1 MAGKLIAALQVALGL
16 ESAKFVQEIDR
27 AKAKTREM
35 KVSVDVLGTAMG
47 ALRSPMLL
55 AAAAAGAFATS
66 FFKAAD
72 AVNDF
77 AEGSGLAIEEVL
89 ALQSAMVQSG
99 KEADNAAQMW
109 DRFSV
114 TLGAA
119 ADGQK
124 EQADLFKEL
133 GVSIADAGGLLRP
146 EIDIFRDLTSVLSGM
161 SAGAERARLQVQLFG
176 KQFGNLD
183 ISKIDQ
189 LSRNTDKFSGEAKK
203 GVLAIG
209 EIGDAIDQMTEKA
222 KIGFLTLM
230 GKARDAYTGIKKFLG
245 FGEEEPA
252 VPAPV
257 VGVTQGGRQSGTR
270 VKPVKSTGG
279 VNPVTSYL
287 ESLDSQIRKLKEGE
301 DAALRFE
308 AAKQGGAAGLAKMEE
323 IIKLRR
329 EEAELQEDLRRQT
342 QEANEEIR
350 AQSDL
355 RRFAQEQIIKNY
367 EDQIAL
373 AKKQQEIEMEGKWLL
388 LDASAQAEI
397 AAQKELDAMD
407 LTKKAADDQLDV
419 LEDIRDGFKS
429 IGSTIVEAFMSGKSA
444 AQAFKSALSSLLQK
458 LASRSLDKFLDTIFK
473 SDIKGAPSLFENFM
487 SNVPVLGSIF
497 GKRAGGGPVNSGAP
511 YLVGERG
518 PELFV
523 PSMAGQVVPSYAMS
537 GTSTVNNYNIQA
549 IDVKSFEERIMG
561 SNRAVWAANSYAQKS
576 LSPRGRA

>member
-35 KVSVDVLGTAMG
+35 QVSVNLLGTAMG
-47 ALRSPMLL
+47 ALRQPMLL

-176 KQFGNLD
+176 KQFGNID

-230 GKARDAYTGIKKFLG
+230 GKARDAYMGVKKFLG

-270 VKPVKSTGG
+270 VKAVKDSGAESAAKALKT
-279 VNPVTSYL
+279 YL
-287 ESLDSQIRKLKEGE
+287 EGLDAQILKLKEGE
-301 DAALRFE
+301 EAALRFE
-308 AAKQGGAAGLAKMEE
+308 AAKQGGPAGLAKMEE
-323 IIKLRR
+323 IIRLRR
-329 EEAELQEDLRRQT
+329 EEAEQQEEMQRLTKEANQELAAMDDLRKMRQDQIVKDYEREVEIEKERMQVMLDLDQQAQIMANKQWEDM
-342 QEANEEIR
+342 QEKKK
-350 AQSDL
+350 DG
-355 RRFAQEQIIKNY
+355 QEQ
-367 EDQIAL
+367 L
-373 AKKQQEIEMEGKWLL
+373 EM
-388 LDASAQAEI
+388 
-397 AAQKELDAMD
+397 
-407 LTKKAADDQLDV
+407 

-429 IGSTIVEAFMSGKSA
+429 IGTTIVEAFMSGKSA

-473 SDIKGAPSLFENFM
+473 SNITGAPSLFENFM

>member
-35 KVSVDVLGTAMG
+35 QVSVNLLGTAMG
-47 ALRSPMLL
+47 ALRQPMLL

-89 ALQSAMVQSG
+89 ALQGAMVQAG
-99 KEADNAAQMW
+99 KDADNAAQMW
-109 DRFSV
+109 DRFST

-133 GVSIADAGGLLRP
+133 GVNIADAGGMLRP

-176 KQFGNLD
+176 KQFANLD

-189 LSRNTDKFSGEAKK
+189 LSRNTDKFTGEAKR
-203 GVLAIG
+203 GVQTIG
-209 EIGDAIDQMTEKA
+209 DIGDAIDIMVEKA
-222 KIGFLTLM
+222 KVGFLSLV
-230 GKARDAYTGIKKFLG
+230 GRARNAWDSVKEFLG
-245 FGEEEPA
+245 FGSPEEPA
-252 VPAPV
+252 AAPV

-270 VKPVKSTGG
+270 VKPVRDSEAESRAKALK
-279 VNPVTSYL
+279 SYL
-287 ESLDSQIRKLKEGE
+287 EGLDAQILKLKEGE
-301 DAALRFE
+301 EAAMRFE
-308 AAKQGGAAGLAKMEE
+308 AAKSGGAAGVAKMEE
-323 IIKLRR
+323 IIRLRR
-329 EEAELQEDLRRQT
+329 EEAEQQEEMMRLTKEANQELAAMEDLRKMRQ
-342 QEANEEIR
+342 
-350 AQSDL
+350 
-355 RRFAQEQIIKNY
+355 
-367 EDQIAL
+367 DQIV
-373 AKKQQEIEMEGKWLL
+373 KDYEREVEIEKERMQVM
-388 LDASAQAEI
+388 LDLSQQAEVT
-397 AAQKELDAMD
+397 AAKELEAMD
-407 LTKKAADDQLDV
+407 LTKKALEEQEQV

-429 IGSTIVEAFMSGKSA
+429 VGATIVEAFMSGKSA

-473 SDIKGAPSLFENFM
+473 SDMKGAPSLFENFM
-487 SNVPVLGSIF
+487 SNVPVLGNLF

-537 GTSTVNNYNIQA
+537 GTSTINNYNIQA

>member
-35 KVSVDVLGTAMG
+35 QVSVNLLGTAMG

-230 GKARDAYTGIKKFLG
+230 GKARDAYMGVKKFLG

-270 VKPVKSTGG
+270 VKAVKDSGAESAAKALKT
-279 VNPVTSYL
+279 YL
-287 ESLDSQIRKLKEGE
+287 EGLDAQILKLKEGE
-301 DAALRFE
+301 EAALRFE
-308 AAKQGGAAGLAKMEE
+308 AAKQGGPAGLAKMEE
-323 IIKLRR
+323 IIRLRR
-329 EEAELQEDLRRQT
+329 EEAEQQEEMMRLTKEANQELAAMEDLRKMRQDQIVKDYEREVEIEKERMQVMLDLDQQAQIMANKQWEDM
-342 QEANEEIR
+342 QEKKK
-350 AQSDL
+350 DG
-355 RRFAQEQIIKNY
+355 QEQ
-367 EDQIAL
+367 L
-373 AKKQQEIEMEGKWLL
+373 EM
-388 LDASAQAEI
+388 
-397 AAQKELDAMD
+397 
-407 LTKKAADDQLDV
+407 

-429 IGSTIVEAFMSGKSA
+429 IGTTIVEAFMSGKSA

-473 SDIKGAPSLFENFM
+473 SNITGAPSLFENFM

>member
-35 KVSVDVLGTAMG
+35 KVSVDVLGTAMA
-47 ALRSPMLL
+47 ALRNPMLL
-55 AAAAAGAFATS
+55 AAAAAGTFATS

-146 EIDIFRDLTSVLSGM
+146 EIEIFRDLTSVLSSMG
-161 SAGAERARLQVQLFG
+161 AGAERARLQVQLFG
-176 KQFGNLD
+176 KQFGNID

-245 FGEEEPA
+245 FGEEEAP

-257 VGVTQGGRQSGTR
+257 LGVTQGGRQSGTR
-270 VKPVKSTGG
+270 VKAVKDSGAESAAKTLK
-279 VNPVTSYL
+279 TYL
-287 ESLDSQIRKLKEGE
+287 EGLDAQILKLKEGE
-301 DAALRFE
+301 EAALRFE
-308 AAKQGGAAGLAKMEE
+308 AAKQGGAAGVAKMEE

-329 EEAELQEDLRRQT
+329 EEAEQQEEMQRLAKEANQELAAMEDSRKMRLEQIVREYERQVEIEKESAQVMLDLGQQAEIMANKQLEEMTVKKKANEEELEILEDLRDGYKSLGAT
-342 QEANEEIR
+342 
-350 AQSDL
+350 
-355 RRFAQEQIIKNY
+355 II
-367 EDQIAL
+367 
-373 AKKQQEIEMEGKWLL
+373 
-388 LDASAQAEI
+388 
-397 AAQKELDAMD
+397 
-407 LTKKAADDQLDV
+407 
-419 LEDIRDGFKS
+419 
-429 IGSTIVEAFMSGKSA
+429 EAFATGKSA
-444 AQAFKSALSSLLQK
+444 ADAFKTALSSLLQK
-458 LASRSLDKFLDTIFK
+458 LASRSLDKFLDAIFK
-473 SDIKGAPSLFENFM
+473 SDMTGAPSLFENFA
-487 SNVPVLGSIF
+487 SGLPVIGNLF
-497 GKRAGGGPVNSGAP
+497 GKRAGGGPVSSGAP

-523 PSMAGQVVPSYAMS
+523 PSSAGQVIPNYAM
-537 GTSTVNNYNIQA
+537 GGATTVNNYNIQA
-549 IDVKSFEERIMG
+549 IDVKSFEDRILG
-561 SNRAVWAANSYAQKS
+561 SSKAVWAANAYANKS
-576 LSPRGRA
+576 LSVRGRT

>member
-35 KVSVDVLGTAMG
+35 QVSVNLLGTAMG

-133 GVSIADAGGLLRP
+133 GVSIADAGGMLRP

-183 ISKIDQ
+183 ITKIDQ

-222 KIGFLTLM
+222 KIGFLALM
-230 GKARDAYTGIKKFLG
+230 GKARDAYMGVKKFLG

-270 VKPVKSTGG
+270 VKAVKDSGAESAAKALK
-279 VNPVTSYL
+279 SYL
-287 ESLDSQIRKLKEGE
+287 EGLDAQILKLKEGE
-301 DAALRFE
+301 EVALRFE
-308 AAKQGGAAGLAKMEE
+308 AAKQGGPAGLAKMEE
-323 IIKLRR
+323 IIRLRR
-329 EEAELQEDLRRQT
+329 EEAEQQEEMQRLT
-342 QEANEEIR
+342 KEANQEL
-350 AQSDL
+350 AAMDDL
-355 RRFAQEQIIKNY
+355 RRFNLELRMKQI
-367 EDQIAL
+367 ER
-373 AKKQQEIEMEGKWLL
+373 EIELEKEMAQVLNEVQ
-388 LDASAQAEI
+388 AQAEI
-397 AAQKELDAMD
+397 KANKELEDMMEK
-407 LTKKAADDQLDV
+407 KKAASEELDL
-419 LEDIRDGFKS
+419 LEDIRDGYKS
-429 IGSTIVEAFMSGKSA
+429 IGTTIVEAFMSGKSA
-444 AQAFKSALSSLLQK
+444 ADAFKSALSSLLQK
-458 LASRSLDKFLDTIFK
+458 LASRSLDKFLDAIFK

-487 SNVPVLGSIF
+487 SNIPVLGSIF

-523 PSMAGQVVPSYAMS
+523 PSMAGQVVPSYATS
-537 GTSTVNNYNIQA
+537 GTSTINNYNIQA

>member
-35 KVSVDVLGTAMG
+35 QVSVNLLGTAMG

-270 VKPVKSTGG
+270 VKAVKDSGSESAAKALKT
-279 VNPVTSYL
+279 YL
-287 ESLDSQIRKLKEGE
+287 EGLDAQILKLKQGE
-301 DAALRFE
+301 EAALRFE
-308 AAKQGGAAGLAKMEE
+308 AAKQGGPAGLAKMEE
-323 IIKLRR
+323 IIRLRR
-329 EEAELQEDLRRQT
+329 EEAEQQEEMQRLTKEANQELAAMEDLRKMRQ
-342 QEANEEIR
+342 
-350 AQSDL
+350 
-355 RRFAQEQIIKNY
+355 
-367 EDQIAL
+367 DQIV
-373 AKKQQEIEMEGKWLL
+373 KDYEREVEIERERMQVM
-388 LDASAQAEI
+388 LDLSQQAEVT
-397 AAQKELDAMD
+397 ANKELEAMD
-407 LTKKAADDQLDV
+407 LTKKASEEQLEL

-429 IGSTIVEAFMSGKSA
+429 VGSTIVEAFMSGKSA

-458 LASRSLDKFLDTIFK
+458 LASRSLDKFLDLIFK
-473 SDIKGAPSLFENFM
+473 SDMKGAPSLFENFM
-487 SNVPVLGSIF
+487 STVPVLGGLF

-537 GTSTVNNYNIQA
+537 GTSTINNYNIQA

-576 LSPRGRA
+576 LSPRGRV

>member
-35 KVSVDVLGTAMG
+35 QVSVNLLGTAMG
-47 ALRSPMLL
+47 ALRQPMLL

-124 EQADLFKEL
+124 EQADLFREL

-146 EIDIFRDLTSVLSGM
+146 EIDIFRDLTAVLSGM

-270 VKPVKSTGG
+270 VKAVKDSGAESAAKALKT
-279 VNPVTSYL
+279 YL
-287 ESLDSQIRKLKEGE
+287 EGLDAQILKLREGE
-301 DAALRFE
+301 EAALRFE
-308 AAKQGGAAGLAKMEE
+308 AAKQGGPAGLAKMEE
-323 IIKLRR
+323 VIRLRR
-329 EEAELQEDLRRQT
+329 EEAEQQEEMMRLTKEANQELAAMDDLRKMRQDQIVKDYEREVEIEKERMQVMLDLDQQAQIMANKQWEDM
-342 QEANEEIR
+342 QEKKK
-350 AQSDL
+350 DG
-355 RRFAQEQIIKNY
+355 QEQ
-367 EDQIAL
+367 L
-373 AKKQQEIEMEGKWLL
+373 EM
-388 LDASAQAEI
+388 
-397 AAQKELDAMD
+397 
-407 LTKKAADDQLDV
+407 

-429 IGSTIVEAFMSGKSA
+429 IGTTIVEAFMSGKSA

-473 SDIKGAPSLFENFM
+473 SNITGAPSLFENFM

-523 PSMAGQVVPSYAMS
+523 PSMAGQVVPSYATS
-537 GTSTVNNYNIQA
+537 GTSTINNYNIQA

-561 SNRAVWAANSYAQKS
+561 SNRAVWAANAYAQKS
-576 LSPRGRA
+576 LSPRGRT

>member
-35 KVSVDVLGTAMG
+35 QVSVNLLGTAMG

-133 GVSIADAGGLLRP
+133 GVSIADAGGMLRP

-183 ISKIDQ
+183 ITKIDQ

-230 GKARDAYTGIKKFLG
+230 GKARDAYMGVKKFLG
-245 FGEEEPA
+245 FGKEEPA

-270 VKPVKSTGG
+270 VKAVKDSGAESAAKALK
-279 VNPVTSYL
+279 SYL
-287 ESLDSQIRKLKEGE
+287 EGLDAQILKLKEGE
-301 DAALRFE
+301 EAALRFE
-308 AAKQGGAAGLAKMEE
+308 AAKQGGPAGLAKMEE
-323 IIKLRR
+323 IIRLRR
-329 EEAELQEDLRRQT
+329 EEAEQQEEMQRLTKEANQELAAMDDLRKMRQDQIVKDYEREVEIEKERMQVMLDLDQQAQIMANKQWEDM
-342 QEANEEIR
+342 QEKKK
-350 AQSDL
+350 DG
-355 RRFAQEQIIKNY
+355 QEQ
-367 EDQIAL
+367 L
-373 AKKQQEIEMEGKWLL
+373 EM
-388 LDASAQAEI
+388 
-397 AAQKELDAMD
+397 
-407 LTKKAADDQLDV
+407 

-429 IGSTIVEAFMSGKSA
+429 IGTTIVEAFMSGKSA

-473 SDIKGAPSLFENFM
+473 SNITGAPSLFENFM
-487 SNVPVLGSIF
+487 SKMVWKLMLCLAV
-497 GKRAGGGPVNSGAP
+497 RAIS
-511 YLVGERG
+511 ERR
-518 PELFV
+518 
-523 PSMAGQVVPSYAMS
+523 S
-537 GTSTVNNYNIQA
+537 
-549 IDVKSFEERIMG
+549 
-561 SNRAVWAANSYAQKS
+561 
-576 LSPRGRA
+576 

>member
-35 KVSVDVLGTAMG
+35 QVSVNLLGTAMG
-47 ALRSPMLL
+47 ALRHPMLL
-55 AAAAAGAFATS
+55 VAAAAGAFATS

-89 ALQSAMVQSG
+89 ALQGAMVQSG

-146 EIDIFRDLTSVLSGM
+146 EIDIFRDLTLVLSGM

-270 VKPVKSTGG
+270 VKAVKDSGAESAAKALKT
-279 VNPVTSYL
+279 YL
-287 ESLDSQIRKLKEGE
+287 EGLDAQILKLKEGE
-301 DAALRFE
+301 EAALRFE
-308 AAKQGGAAGLAKMEE
+308 AAKQGGPAGLAKMEE
-323 IIKLRR
+323 IIRLRR
-329 EEAELQEDLRRQT
+329 EEAEQQEEMQRLTKEANQELAAMDDLRKMR
-342 QEANEEIR
+342 
-350 AQSDL
+350 
-355 RRFAQEQIIKNY
+355 QEQIVKDY
-367 EDQIAL
+367 EREV
-373 AKKQQEIEMEGKWLL
+373 EIEKERMQVM
-388 LDASAQAEI
+388 LDLDQQAQIMANKQWEDM
-397 AAQKELDAMD
+397 QE
-407 LTKKAADDQLDV
+407 KKKDGQEQLEM

-429 IGSTIVEAFMSGKSA
+429 IGTTIVEAFMSGKSA

-473 SDIKGAPSLFENFM
+473 SNITGAPSLFENFM

-561 SNRAVWAANSYAQKS
+561 SNRAVWAANAYAQKS

>member
-35 KVSVDVLGTAMG
+35 QVSVNLLGTAMG
-47 ALRSPMLL
+47 ALRHPMLL

-89 ALQSAMVQSG
+89 ALQGAMVQAG
-99 KEADNAAQMW
+99 KEVDNAAQMW
-109 DRFSV
+109 DRFST

-133 GVSIADAGGLLRP
+133 GVNIADAGGMLRP

-176 KQFGNLD
+176 KQFANLD

-189 LSRNTDKFSGEAKK
+189 LSRNTDKFTGEAKR
-203 GVLAIG
+203 GVQTIG
-209 EIGDAIDQMTEKA
+209 DIGDAIDIMVEKA
-222 KIGFLTLM
+222 KVGFLSLV
-230 GKARDAYTGIKKFLG
+230 GKARNAWDSVKEFLG
-245 FGEEEPA
+245 FGSPEEPA
-252 VPAPV
+252 AAPV

-270 VKPVKSTGG
+270 VKAVKDSEAESRAKALK
-279 VNPVTSYL
+279 SYL
-287 ESLDSQIRKLKEGE
+287 EGLDAQILKLKEGE
-301 DAALRFE
+301 EAALRFE
-308 AAKQGGAAGLAKMEE
+308 AAKQGGPAGLAKMEE
-323 IIKLRR
+323 IIRLRR
-329 EEAELQEDLRRQT
+329 EEAEQQEEMQRLT
-342 QEANEEIR
+342 KEASQELA
-350 AQSDL
+350 AMDDL
-355 RRFAQEQIIKNY
+355 RRFNLELRLKQI
-367 EDQIAL
+367 ER
-373 AKKQQEIEMEGKWLL
+373 EIELQKEMAQVLNEVQ
-388 LDASAQAEI
+388 AQAEI
-397 AAQKELDAMD
+397 KANKELEDMMEK
-407 LTKKAADDQLDV
+407 KKAASEELDL
-419 LEDIRDGFKS
+419 LEDIRDGYKS
-429 IGSTIVEAFMSGKSA
+429 IGTTIVEAFMSGKSA
-444 AQAFKSALSSLLQK
+444 ADAFKSALSSLLQK
-458 LASRSLDKFLDTIFK
+458 LASRSLDKFLDAIFK
-473 SDIKGAPSLFENFM
+473 SDMKGAPSLFENFM
-487 SNVPVLGSIF
+487 SNIPVLGSIF
-497 GKRAGGGPVNSGAP
+497 NKRAGGGPVNSGAP

>member
-47 ALRSPMLL
+47 ALRQPMLL

-183 ISKIDQ
+183 ITKIDQ

-230 GKARDAYTGIKKFLG
+230 GKARDAYMGVKKFLG

-270 VKPVKSTGG
+270 VKAVKDSGADSAAKALKT
-279 VNPVTSYL
+279 YL
-287 ESLDSQIRKLKEGE
+287 EGLDAQILKLKEGE
-301 DAALRFE
+301 EAALRFE
-308 AAKQGGAAGLAKMEE
+308 AAKQGGPAGLAKMEE
-323 IIKLRR
+323 IIRLRR
-329 EEAELQEDLRRQT
+329 EEAEQQEEMMRLTKEANQELAAMEDLRKMRQ
-342 QEANEEIR
+342 
-350 AQSDL
+350 
-355 RRFAQEQIIKNY
+355 
-367 EDQIAL
+367 DQIV
-373 AKKQQEIEMEGKWLL
+373 KDYEREVEIEKERMQVM
-388 LDASAQAEI
+388 LDLSQQAEVT
-397 AAQKELDAMD
+397 ANKELEAMD
-407 LTKKAADDQLDV
+407 LTKKASEEQLEL

-429 IGSTIVEAFMSGKSA
+429 VGSTIVEAFMSGKSA

-473 SDIKGAPSLFENFM
+473 SDMKGAPSLFENFM
-487 SNVPVLGSIF
+487 SNVPVLGGLF

>member
-35 KVSVDVLGTAMG
+35 QVSVNLLGTAMG

-55 AAAAAGAFATS
+55 AAAAAGTFATS

-99 KEADNAAQMW
+99 KEADSAAQMW

-124 EQADLFKEL
+124 EQADLFREL

-183 ISKIDQ
+183 ITKIDQ

-230 GKARDAYTGIKKFLG
+230 GKARDAYMGVKKFLG

-270 VKPVKSTGG
+270 VKAVKDSGAESAAKALKT
-279 VNPVTSYL
+279 YL
-287 ESLDSQIRKLKEGE
+287 EGLDAQILKLKEGE
-301 DAALRFE
+301 EAALRFE
-308 AAKQGGAAGLAKMEE
+308 AAKQGGPAGLAKMEE
-323 IIKLRR
+323 IIRLRR
-329 EEAELQEDLRRQT
+329 EEAEQQEEMQRLTKEANQELAAMEDLRKMRQDK
-342 QEANEEIR
+342 IVK
-350 AQSDL
+350 D
-355 RRFAQEQIIKNY
+355 Y
-367 EDQIAL
+367 EREV
-373 AKKQQEIEMEGKWLL
+373 EIEKERMQVM
-388 LDASAQAEI
+388 LDLSQQAEVT
-397 AAQKELDAMD
+397 ANKELEAMD
-407 LTKKAADDQLDV
+407 LTKKASEEQLEL

-429 IGSTIVEAFMSGKSA
+429 VGSTIVEAFMSGKSA

-473 SDIKGAPSLFENFM
+473 SDMKGAPSLFENFM
-487 SNVPVLGSIF
+487 SNVPVLGNLF

>member
-47 ALRSPMLL
+47 ALRQPLLL
-55 AAAAAGAFATS
+55 AAGAAAAFATS

-89 ALQSAMVQSG
+89 ALQGAMVQAG
-99 KEADNAAQMW
+99 KGADNAAQMW
-109 DRFSV
+109 DRFST

-133 GVSIADAGGLLRP
+133 GVNIADAGGMLRP
-146 EIDIFRDLTSVLSGM
+146 EIEIFRDLTSVLSGM

-176 KQFGNLD
+176 KQFANID

-189 LSRNTDKFSGEAKK
+189 LSRNTDKFTGEAKR
-203 GVLAIG
+203 GVQTIG
-209 EIGDAIDQMTEKA
+209 DIGDAIDIMVEKA
-222 KIGFLTLM
+222 KVGFLSLV
-230 GKARDAYTGIKKFLG
+230 GKARNTWDSVKEFLG
-245 FGEEEPA
+245 FGSPEEPA
-252 VPAPV
+252 AAPV

-270 VKPVKSTGG
+270 VKAVRDSEAESRAKALK
-279 VNPVTSYL
+279 SYL
-287 ESLDSQIRKLKEGE
+287 EGLDQQILKLREGE
-301 DAALRFE
+301 EAAMRFE
-308 AAKQGGAAGLAKMEE
+308 AAKQGGAAGVAKMEE

-329 EEAELQEDLRRQT
+329 EEAEQQEEMMRLTKEANQNLAAMDDLRKMRQ
-342 QEANEEIR
+342 
-350 AQSDL
+350 
-355 RRFAQEQIIKNY
+355 
-367 EDQIAL
+367 DQIV
-373 AKKQQEIEMEGKWLL
+373 KDYEKEVEIEKERMQVM
-388 LDASAQAEI
+388 LDLDQQAQITANKQLEDMTV
-397 AAQKELDAMD
+397 K
-407 LTKKAADDQLDV
+407 KKAADEELDL
-419 LEDIRDGFKS
+419 LEDIRDGYKS
-429 IGSTIVEAFMSGKSA
+429 IGTTIVEAFMTGKSA
-444 AQAFKSALSSLLQK
+444 ADAFKSALSSLLQK

-473 SDIKGAPSLFENFM
+473 SDITGAPSLFENFM
-487 SNVPVLGSIF
+487 SNVPVLGGIF
-497 GKRAGGGPVNSGAP
+497 GKRAGGGPVNSGSP

-523 PSMAGQVVPSYAMS
+523 PSMAGHVVPSYAMS

>member
-35 KVSVDVLGTAMG
+35 QVSVNLLGTAMG

-270 VKPVKSTGG
+270 VKAVKDSGADSAAKALKT
-279 VNPVTSYL
+279 YL
-287 ESLDSQIRKLKEGE
+287 EGLDAQILKLKEGE
-301 DAALRFE
+301 EAALRFE
-308 AAKQGGAAGLAKMEE
+308 AAKQGGPAGLAKMEE
-323 IIKLRR
+323 IIRLRR
-329 EEAELQEDLRRQT
+329 EEAEQQEEMQRLTKEANQELAAMDDLRKMRQDQIVKDYEREVEIEKERMQVMLDLDQQAQIMANKQWEDM
-342 QEANEEIR
+342 QEKKK
-350 AQSDL
+350 DG
-355 RRFAQEQIIKNY
+355 QEQ
-367 EDQIAL
+367 L
-373 AKKQQEIEMEGKWLL
+373 EM
-388 LDASAQAEI
+388 
-397 AAQKELDAMD
+397 
-407 LTKKAADDQLDV
+407 

-429 IGSTIVEAFMSGKSA
+429 IGTTIVEAFMSGKSA

-473 SDIKGAPSLFENFM
+473 SNITGAPSLFENFM

>member
-35 KVSVDVLGTAMG
+35 QVSVNLLGTAMG

-270 VKPVKSTGG
+270 VKAVKDSGAESAAKALKT
-279 VNPVTSYL
+279 YL
-287 ESLDSQIRKLKEGE
+287 EGLDAQILKLKEGE
-301 DAALRFE
+301 EAALRFE
-308 AAKQGGAAGLAKMEE
+308 AAKQGGPAGLAKMEE
-323 IIKLRR
+323 IIR
-329 EEAELQEDLRRQT
+329 LRRQEAEQQEEMMRLT
-342 QEANEEIR
+342 KEANQEL
-350 AQSDL
+350 AAMDDL
-355 RRFAQEQIIKNY
+355 RKMRQDQIVKDYEREVEIEKERMQVMLDLDQQAQIMANKQWEDMQEKKKDGQEQ
-367 EDQIAL
+367 L
-373 AKKQQEIEMEGKWLL
+373 EM
-388 LDASAQAEI
+388 
-397 AAQKELDAMD
+397 
-407 LTKKAADDQLDV
+407 

-429 IGSTIVEAFMSGKSA
+429 IGTTIVEAFMSGKSA

-473 SDIKGAPSLFENFM
+473 SNITGAPSLFENFM

>member
-47 ALRSPMLL
+47 ALRHPMLL

-89 ALQSAMVQSG
+89 ALQGAMVQAG
-99 KEADNAAQMW
+99 KGADNAAQMW
-109 DRFSV
+109 DRFST

-133 GVSIADAGGLLRP
+133 GVNIADAGGMLRP

-176 KQFGNLD
+176 KQFANLD

-230 GKARDAYTGIKKFLG
+230 GKARDAYMGVKKFLG

-270 VKPVKSTGG
+270 VKAVKDSGAESAAKALKT
-279 VNPVTSYL
+279 YL
-287 ESLDSQIRKLKEGE
+287 EGLDAQILKLKEGE
-301 DAALRFE
+301 EAALRFE
-308 AAKQGGAAGLAKMEE
+308 AAKQGGPAGLAKMEE
-323 IIKLRR
+323 IIRLRR
-329 EEAELQEDLRRQT
+329 EEAEQQEEMQRLT
-342 QEANEEIR
+342 KEANQEL
-350 AQSDL
+350 AAMDDL
-355 RRFAQEQIIKNY
+355 RRFNLELRQKQI
-367 EDQIAL
+367 ER
-373 AKKQQEIEMEGKWLL
+373 EIELQKEMAQVLNEVQ
-388 LDASAQAEI
+388 AQAEI
-397 AAQKELDAMD
+397 TANKELEDMMEK
-407 LTKKAADDQLDV
+407 KKAASEELDL
-419 LEDIRDGFKS
+419 LEDIRDGYKS
-429 IGSTIVEAFMSGKSA
+429 IGATIVEAFMSGKSA
-444 AQAFKSALSSLLQK
+444 ADAFKSALSSLLQK

-473 SDIKGAPSLFENFM
+473 SDMKGAPSLFENFM

>member
-270 VKPVKSTGG
+270 VKAVKDSGAESAAKALKT
-279 VNPVTSYL
+279 YL
-287 ESLDSQIRKLKEGE
+287 EGLDAQILKLKEGE
-301 DAALRFE
+301 EAALRFE
-308 AAKQGGAAGLAKMEE
+308 AAKQGGPAGLAKMEE
-323 IIKLRR
+323 IIRLRR
-329 EEAELQEDLRRQT
+329 EEAEQQEEMMRLTKEANQELAAMDDLRKMRQ
-342 QEANEEIR
+342 
-350 AQSDL
+350 
-355 RRFAQEQIIKNY
+355 
-367 EDQIAL
+367 DQIV
-373 AKKQQEIEMEGKWLL
+373 KDYEREVEIEKERMQVM
-388 LDASAQAEI
+388 LDLSQQAEVT
-397 AAQKELDAMD
+397 ANKELEAMD
-407 LTKKAADDQLDV
+407 LTKKASEEQLEL

-429 IGSTIVEAFMSGKSA
+429 VGSTIVEAFMSGKSA

>member
-35 KVSVDVLGTAMG
+35 QVSVNLLGTAMG
-47 ALRSPMLL
+47 ALRHPMLL

-89 ALQSAMVQSG
+89 ALQGAMVQAG
-99 KEADNAAQMW
+99 KEVDNAAQMW
-109 DRFSV
+109 DRFST

-133 GVSIADAGGLLRP
+133 GVNIADAGGMLRP

-176 KQFGNLD
+176 KQFANLD

-189 LSRNTDKFSGEAKK
+189 LSRNTDKFTGEAKR
-203 GVLAIG
+203 GVQTIG
-209 EIGDAIDQMTEKA
+209 DIGDAIDIMVEKA
-222 KIGFLTLM
+222 KVGFLSLV
-230 GKARDAYTGIKKFLG
+230 GKARNAWDSVKEFLG
-245 FGEEEPA
+245 FGSPEKPA
-252 VPAPV
+252 AAPV

-270 VKPVKSTGG
+270 VKAVRDSEAESRAKALK
-279 VNPVTSYL
+279 SYL
-287 ESLDSQIRKLKEGE
+287 EGLDAQILKLKEGE
-301 DAALRFE
+301 EAAMRFE
-308 AAKQGGAAGLAKMEE
+308 AAKSGGAAGVAKMEE
-323 IIKLRR
+323 IIRLRR
-329 EEAELQEDLRRQT
+329 QEAEQQEEMMRLTKEANQELAAMEDLRKMRQ
-342 QEANEEIR
+342 
-350 AQSDL
+350 
-355 RRFAQEQIIKNY
+355 
-367 EDQIAL
+367 DQIV
-373 AKKQQEIEMEGKWLL
+373 KDYEREVEIEKERMQVM
-388 LDASAQAEI
+388 LDIGQQAEI
-397 AAQKELDAMD
+397 SANKELEAMD
-407 LTKKAADDQLDV
+407 LTKKALEEQEQV

-429 IGSTIVEAFMSGKSA
+429 VGATIVEAFMSGKSA

-473 SDIKGAPSLFENFM
+473 SEMKGAPSLFENFM

-497 GKRAGGGPVNSGAP
+497 GARAGGGPVNSGAP

>member
-35 KVSVDVLGTAMG
+35 KVSVDVLGTAMA

-124 EQADLFKEL
+124 EQADLFREL

-270 VKPVKSTGG
+270 VKAVKDSGADSAAKALKT
-279 VNPVTSYL
+279 YL
-287 ESLDSQIRKLKEGE
+287 EGLDAQILKLKEGE
-301 DAALRFE
+301 EAALRFE
-308 AAKQGGAAGLAKMEE
+308 AAKQGGPAGLAKMEE
-323 IIKLRR
+323 IIRLRR
-329 EEAELQEDLRRQT
+329 EEAEQQEEMMRLTKEANQELAAMEDLRKMRQ
-342 QEANEEIR
+342 
-350 AQSDL
+350 
-355 RRFAQEQIIKNY
+355 
-367 EDQIAL
+367 DQIV
-373 AKKQQEIEMEGKWLL
+373 KDYEREVEIEKERMQVM
-388 LDASAQAEI
+388 LDLSQQAEVT
-397 AAQKELDAMD
+397 AAKELEAMD
-407 LTKKAADDQLDV
+407 LTKKASEEQLEL

-429 IGSTIVEAFMSGKSA
+429 VGSTIVEAFMSGKSA

-473 SDIKGAPSLFENFM
+473 SDMKGAPSLFENFM
-487 SNVPVLGSIF
+487 SNVPVLGNLF

-537 GTSTVNNYNIQA
+537 GASTVNNYNIQA

-576 LSPRGRA
+576 LSPRGRT

>member
-230 GKARDAYTGIKKFLG
+230 GKARDAYMGVKKFLG

-270 VKPVKSTGG
+270 VKAVKDSGAESAAKALKT
-279 VNPVTSYL
+279 YL
-287 ESLDSQIRKLKEGE
+287 EGLDAQILKLKEGE
-301 DAALRFE
+301 EAALRFE
-308 AAKQGGAAGLAKMEE
+308 AAKQGGPAGLAKMEE
-323 IIKLRR
+323 IIRLRR
-329 EEAELQEDLRRQT
+329 EEAEQQEEMQRLTKEANQELAAMEDLRKMRQ
-342 QEANEEIR
+342 
-350 AQSDL
+350 
-355 RRFAQEQIIKNY
+355 
-367 EDQIAL
+367 DQIV
-373 AKKQQEIEMEGKWLL
+373 KDYEREVEIEKERMQVM
-388 LDASAQAEI
+388 LDLSQQAEVT
-397 AAQKELDAMD
+397 ANKELEAMD
-407 LTKKAADDQLDV
+407 LTKKASEEQLEL

-429 IGSTIVEAFMSGKSA
+429 VGSTIVEAFMSGKSA

-473 SDIKGAPSLFENFM
+473 SDMKGAPSLFENFM

-537 GTSTVNNYNIQA
+537 GTSTINNYNIQA

>member
-35 KVSVDVLGTAMG
+35 QVSVNLLGTAMG

-133 GVSIADAGGLLRP
+133 GVSIADAGGMLRP

-183 ISKIDQ
+183 ITKIDQ

-230 GKARDAYTGIKKFLG
+230 GKARDAYMGVKKFLG

-270 VKPVKSTGG
+270 VKAVKDSGAESAAKALKT
-279 VNPVTSYL
+279 YL
-287 ESLDSQIRKLKEGE
+287 EGLDAQILKLKEGE
-301 DAALRFE
+301 EAALRFE
-308 AAKQGGAAGLAKMEE
+308 AAKQGGPAGLAKMEE
-323 IIKLRR
+323 IIRLRR
-329 EEAELQEDLRRQT
+329 EEAEQQEEMMRLTKEANQELAAMEDLRKMRQ
-342 QEANEEIR
+342 
-350 AQSDL
+350 
-355 RRFAQEQIIKNY
+355 
-367 EDQIAL
+367 DQIV
-373 AKKQQEIEMEGKWLL
+373 KDYEREVEIEKERMQVM
-388 LDASAQAEI
+388 LDLSQQAEVT
-397 AAQKELDAMD
+397 ANKELEAMD
-407 LTKKAADDQLDV
+407 LTKKASEEQKEL

-429 IGSTIVEAFMSGKSA
+429 VGATIVEAFMSGKSA

-473 SDIKGAPSLFENFM
+473 SDMKGAPSLFENFM
-487 SNVPVLGSIF
+487 SNVPVLGNLF

>member
-270 VKPVKSTGG
+270 VKAVKDSGADSAAKALKT
-279 VNPVTSYL
+279 YL
-287 ESLDSQIRKLKEGE
+287 EGLDAQILKLKEGE
-301 DAALRFE
+301 EAALRFE
-308 AAKQGGAAGLAKMEE
+308 AAKQGGPAGLAKMEE
-323 IIKLRR
+323 IIRLRR
-329 EEAELQEDLRRQT
+329 EEAEQQEEMMRLT
-342 QEANEEIR
+342 KEANQEL
-350 AQSDL
+350 AAMDDL
-355 RRFAQEQIIKNY
+355 RRFNLELRLKQI
-367 EDQIAL
+367 ER
-373 AKKQQEIEMEGKWLL
+373 EIELQKEMGQVLSEVQ
-388 LDASAQAEI
+388 AQAEI
-397 AAQKELDAMD
+397 AANKELEDMRQ
-407 LTKKAADDQLDV
+407 KKKEGDEQLDL
-419 LEDIRDGFKS
+419 LEDIRDGYKS
-429 IGSTIVEAFMSGKSA
+429 IGATIVEAFMSGKSA

-473 SDIKGAPSLFENFM
+473 SDMKGAPSLFENFM

>member
-35 KVSVDVLGTAMG
+35 QVSVNLLGTAMG
-47 ALRSPMLL
+47 ALRQPMLL

-89 ALQSAMVQSG
+89 ALQGAMVQAG
-99 KEADNAAQMW
+99 KEVDNAAQMW
-109 DRFSV
+109 DRFST

-133 GVSIADAGGLLRP
+133 GVNIADAGGMLRP

-176 KQFGNLD
+176 KQFANLD

-189 LSRNTDKFSGEAKK
+189 LSRNTDKFTGEAKR
-203 GVLAIG
+203 GVQTIG
-209 EIGDAIDQMTEKA
+209 DIGDAIDIMVEKA
-222 KIGFLTLM
+222 KVGFLSLV
-230 GKARDAYTGIKKFLG
+230 GKARNAWDSVKEFLG
-245 FGEEEPA
+245 FGSPEEPA
-252 VPAPV
+252 AAPV

-270 VKPVKSTGG
+270 VKAVRDSEAESRAKALK
-279 VNPVTSYL
+279 SYL
-287 ESLDSQIRKLKEGE
+287 EGLDAQILKLKEGE
-301 DAALRFE
+301 EAALRFE
-308 AAKQGGAAGLAKMEE
+308 ASKQGGPAGLAKMEE
-323 IIKLRR
+323 IIRLRR
-329 EEAELQEDLRRQT
+329 EEAEQQEEMQRLT
-342 QEANEEIR
+342 KEASQELA
-350 AQSDL
+350 AMDDL
-355 RRFAQEQIIKNY
+355 RRFNLELRLKQI
-367 EDQIAL
+367 ER
-373 AKKQQEIEMEGKWLL
+373 EIELQKEMAQVLNEVQ
-388 LDASAQAEI
+388 AQAEI
-397 AAQKELDAMD
+397 TANKELEDMMEK
-407 LTKKAADDQLDV
+407 KKAASEELDL
-419 LEDIRDGFKS
+419 LEDIRDGYKS
-429 IGSTIVEAFMSGKSA
+429 IGTTIVEAFMSGKSA
-444 AQAFKSALSSLLQK
+444 ADAFKSALSSLLQK
-458 LASRSLDKFLDTIFK
+458 LASRSLDKFLDAIFK
-473 SDIKGAPSLFENFM
+473 SDMKGAPSLFENFM
-487 SNVPVLGSIF
+487 SNIPVLGRIF
-497 GKRAGGGPVNSGAP
+497 GARAGGGPVNSGAP

>member
-35 KVSVDVLGTAMG
+35 QVSVNLLGTAMG

-183 ISKIDQ
+183 ITKIDQ

-230 GKARDAYTGIKKFLG
+230 GKARDAYMGVKKFLG

-270 VKPVKSTGG
+270 VKAVKDSGAESAAKALKT
-279 VNPVTSYL
+279 YL
-287 ESLDSQIRKLKEGE
+287 EGLDAQILKLKEGE
-301 DAALRFE
+301 EAALRFE
-308 AAKQGGAAGLAKMEE
+308 AAKQGGPAGLAKMEE
-323 IIKLRR
+323 IIRLRR
-329 EEAELQEDLRRQT
+329 EEAEQQEEMMRLTKEANQELAAMEDLRKMR
-342 QEANEEIR
+342 
-350 AQSDL
+350 
-355 RRFAQEQIIKNY
+355 QEQIVKDY
-367 EDQIAL
+367 EREV
-373 AKKQQEIEMEGKWLL
+373 EIEKERMQVM
-388 LDASAQAEI
+388 LDLDQQAQIMANKQWEDM
-397 AAQKELDAMD
+397 QE
-407 LTKKAADDQLDV
+407 KKKDGQEQLEM

-429 IGSTIVEAFMSGKSA
+429 IGTTIVEAFMSGKSA

-473 SDIKGAPSLFENFM
+473 SNITGAPSLFENFM
-487 SNVPVLGSIF
+487 SNVPVLGGLF

-511 YLVGERG
+511 YLVGEKG